1 MAEIAQVLHDKFKN
15 LTDGQRQAAFKEAFG
30 TDAIRAANI
39 LYEAGAKGI
48 KNFQTEMSKVTA
60 LQVAK
65 EKMNNAAGAVE
76 QFKGALETLQI
87 SVLLPLMPVI
97 KEAANSAANFV
108 ANLKPAQIKAY
119 GDTIKNAFQTGFTWA
134 KKIYDFISTNWKAIK
149 ETVIAVTAA
158 VVAYKAAMMGLMIIG
173 GIIKLVRG
181 LQVAYGL
188 LTGAQWALNIAMDA
202 NPVGA
207 IILAISA
214 LIGLGVLLYRN
225 WDTVKKKAVELWNN
239 ITPLKGAL
247 LMLLG
252 PIGQIIAGFKLMSSL
267 WDKFKHAF
275 SGKSPS
281 VTPPTSYGNM
291 KGIVGAGNSKAGGLA
306 NVPYNGYH
314 AYLHKGER
322 VLTPEENDD
331 YNRGKGKASISIS
344 GNTFHVRQES
354 DIKQIA
360 YELAKLIEREGV
372 QMA

>member
-1 MAEIAQVLHDKFKN
+1 
-15 LTDGQRQAAFKEAFG
+15 
-30 TDAIRAANI
+30 
-39 LYEAGAKGI
+39 
-48 KNFQTEMSKVTA
+48 
-60 LQVAK
+60 
-65 EKMNNAAGAVE
+65 MNNAAGAVE

-97 KEAANSAANFV
+97 KDAANSAANFV
-108 ANLKPAQIKAY
+108 ANLKPAQIKSY

-214 LIGLGVLLYRN
+214 LIGLSVLLYRN
-225 WDTVKKKAVELWNN
+225 WDTVKKKAVELWQKMG
-239 ITPLKGAL
+239 PLQGVFLA
-247 LMLLG
+247 LLG

-267 WDKFKHAF
+267 WDKFKNSF
-275 SGKSPS
+275 SKFKMPSIKMPNVFGGMSGFLGGGKSH
-281 VTPPTSYGNM
+281 
-291 KGIVGAGNSKAGGLA
+291 AGGLA
-306 NVPYNGYH
+306 NVPYNGYQ
-314 AYLHKGER
+314 ATLHKGER
-322 VLTPEENDD
+322 VLTPEENDEFT
-331 YNRGKGKASISIS
+331 RGKGKA
-344 GNTFHVRQES
+344 GNINLTVNYQATGHTEQ
-354 DIKQIA
+354 DAINLLGMIT
-360 YELAKLIEREGV
+360 KLIEREGV